1 MSEYKNFCGECGTRA
16 NGSKFC
22 ENCGENLQKTQ
33 SKADGGGASAAT
45 LCKIGGGGSGS
56 SSSTTP
62 CKTYSL
68 RTFIDENGDRIWIDE
83 NGDERI
89 CDYEDDGA
97 VGKTFI
103 DENGDRIWIDENGD
117 RIWID
122 ESKTAGGGVFM
133 FSSYSC
139 RVSNKAGGVSSAYTA
154 GGASAGGG
162 RVSAVGASAGSGR
175 ASAIIP
181 FSGTSNK
188 TSYRDHVFDIPR
200 STRVVLEDSRNILHT
215 EESDRRLAQ
224 RIENSQ
230 HAERQRDERQR
241 DEYEAEYDG
250 HQRADDRQYA
260 EELQANVHIETP
272 STGIRSI
279 AELLAEGH
287 QSNALIGSSPCTKCS
302 HQPCKKAYNRY
313 NEIGVPY
320 YGKSVLCNG
329 GKSCCICAKKT
340 CHIKHVT

>member
-68 RTFIDENGDRIWIDE
+68 R
-83 NGDERI
+83 
-89 CDYEDDGA
+89 
-97 VGKTFI
+97 TFI